1 VFLPWKWKEFDFFT
15 PAKGTPVKTFLQR
28 FGGLVLGILSG
39 FDRLV
44 FKGKLRQLYSPEGMN
59 CYCAANGVLRKEFKV
74 HAKAVTH
81 QVLQASLVEPAKQ
94 LQRFRY
100 LNSSQI
106 DKEQLARAIA
116 DEQRLKEGLV
126 AVLQCVEPCWT
137 FDVKSINGLLTVQG
151 EPGKCSFLYHYYRH
165 PEFGWMHVRL
175 QTWFPFEIQVYLNGR
190 EWLARQLERDGIRYR
205 RSDNKFL
212 WVEDWPRAQELF
224 TQQLQT
230 SWPTVLDELQRQ
242 VHPLHPGHL
251 ARLPVAYN
259 WTVFQ
264 SEWATDVAFRS
275 RADLERWYQPWVRH
289 AFLNFDSAKVLRFLG
304 RAGRLTGAGPE
315 VHTNREQF
323 FEGTRLKHWVDH
335 NSLKLYDHLNV
346 LRPETTI
353 NDPSGFRVY
362 RTAANDPDGPMGWR
376 QLRRGVADLHRR
388 AQVSQAANERY
399 LEALAGVAE
408 TKTVKELAEP
418 LCRRVSAP
426 GPQASRQV
434 RALNPLAA
442 DDAALL
448 RAISDPKWM
457 VSGVRNRDLVAVLY
471 ATPTADPVERRR
483 RSARVTRLLRLLRGH
498 GLLQKVPRT
507 HRYQVSAQARTTIL
521 GLLAAA
527 DANPEKLT
535 TSAA

>member
-1 VFLPWKWKEFDFFT
+1 M
-15 PAKGTPVKTFLQR
+15 KTFLQR
-28 FGGLVLGILSG
+28 CGDFVLGVLSG

-44 FKGKLRQLYSPEGMN
+44 LKGKLRQLYSPEGMN
-59 CYCAANGVLRKEFKV
+59 CYCAANGVLRKQYKE
-74 HAKAVTH
+74 HAQDITQH
-81 QVLQASLVEPAKQ
+81 VLQASLIEQAKQ
-94 LQRFRY
+94 QERFRY
-100 LNSSQI
+100 LQSSKT
-106 DKEQLARAIA
+106 DKEQVARAIA
-116 DEQRLKEGLV
+116 DQQGIQEGLV

-137 FDVKSINGLLTVQG
+137 FDVKSVNGRLTVQG
-151 EPGKCSFLYHYYRH
+151 EPGKCSFLYHYYLH
-165 PEFGWMHVRL
+165 PQFGWMHVRL
-175 QTWFPFEIQVYLNGR
+175 QTWFPFEIQVYVNGR
-190 EWLARQLERDGIRYR
+190 EWLARHLDREGLKYR

-212 WVEDWPRAQELF
+212 WMEDWARAQALF
-224 TQQLQT
+224 DQQLQT

-251 ARLPVAYN
+251 GRLPVAYN

-275 RADLERWYQPWVRH
+275 RTDLERFYERWVRH
-289 AFLNFDSAKVLRFLG
+289 AFLNFDSMQVLRFLG
-304 RAGRLTGAGPE
+304 RAGRLSGTGPD
-315 VHTNREQF
+315 VHSNGERF

-353 NDPSGFRVY
+353 NDPRGFQVY
-362 RTAANDPDGPMGWR
+362 RAAENDPDGPLAWR
-376 QLRRGVADLHRR
+376 QLRRGVADLYRR

-408 TKTVKELAEP
+408 TKTVKELVEP
-418 LCRRVSAP
+418 LCRRVPEP
-426 GPQASRQV
+426 GPKPARKV
-434 RALNPLAA
+434 RALNPLAT

-457 VSGVRNRDLVAVLY
+457 VNGVRNRDLVAVLY
-471 ATPTADPVERRR
+471 PTPTDDAAERRR

-498 GLLQKVPRT
+498 SLLHKVPRT

-521 GLLAAA
+521 ALLAAA
-527 DANPEKLT
+527 DANPEQLT
-535 TSAA
+535 STAA